1 MVSWITFGIAQS
13 RGCTGLRGTGSR
25 IAVDCILNA
34 RSVAALVL
42 LIAAAFVLRA
52 SSFSVSVIDWDESLY
67 LVIVQR
73 WLQGALPYMSV
84 WDQHPIGLPALLL
97 VLTWIGCDTLIAARV
112 AGTLAVAGAA
122 AILYLFGARLLSR
135 PSVGLLAGI
144 MYIIYMNRYQ
154 SLPANTELF
163 TNLLVASAAYILW
176 RVAMTAASV
185 GRLRTASVCAAGVM
199 LGLGLQFKYVVLPET
214 VLLCSGLL
222 LLAFL
227 WCVPWR
233 QVLGHGLLLI
243 VAGLIPTG
251 IVILYCW
258 SAGIL
263 SAFVDANLAG
273 NASYISVLPDT
284 HQLLD
289 GLRRGA
295 APLLPLVFCGAVG
308 LTLGWRIR
316 RTEPWVTAALLWGVL
331 WLIAAGLDVVLP
343 LKFWPHYFNA
353 LIPPL
358 CLQAAFAV
366 IGVAQQRVRSSPI
379 VAAILSLFLLVP
391 AAYGDAVDMAKVLR
405 RTLHDV
411 PRLVADRI
419 ATSATIGT
427 VYVFNYEPIIYYLAN
442 APPPT
447 RYLLLPADITA
458 RELAVE
464 VRRIMSLQP
473 SYIVVT
479 DSPVFLPPSEIQD
492 IVEVELA
499 KAYLVDNELIDRMTA
514 EHVRL
519 YRHR

>member
-1 MVSWITFGIAQS
+1 M
-13 RGCTGLRGTGSR
+13 
-25 IAVDCILNA
+25 
-34 RSVAALVL
+34 
-42 LIAAAFVLRA
+42 AAAFALRA
-52 SSFSVSVIDWDESLY
+52 ASFRVSVIDWDESLY

-73 WLQGALPYMSV
+73 WLQGALPYVSV

-97 VLTWIGCDTLIAARV
+97 VLTRIGCDALLAARI
-112 AGTLAVAGAA
+112 AGTMAVAATAA
-122 AILYLFGARLLSR
+122 VLYLFGARLLSR

-144 MYIIYMNRYQ
+144 MYTIYMNRYQ

-163 TNLLVASAAYILW
+163 TNLLVAAAAYILW
-176 RVAMTAASV
+176 RVAITAASA
-185 GRLRTASVCAAGVM
+185 GRLRTESVCAAGLM

-214 VLLCSGLL
+214 VLLCSGML

-227 WCVPWR
+227 WRVPWR
-233 QVLGHGLLLI
+233 QVFGHGLLLI

-251 IVILYCW
+251 VVILYCW
-258 SAGIL
+258 STGIL
-263 SAFVDANLAG
+263 SAFLDANLAG
-273 NASYISVLPDT
+273 NAAYLSVLPDT
-284 HQLLD
+284 HQLFD

-295 APLLPLVFCGAVG
+295 APLLPLVFCGAIG
-308 LTLGWRIR
+308 LALGWRIR
-316 RTEPWVTAALLWGVL
+316 RTEPWVAAALVWGVL
-331 WLIAAGLDVVLP
+331 WLVGAGLDVVLP

-358 CLQAAFAV
+358 CLPSAFAV
-366 IGVAQQRVRSSPI
+366 ISVAQQRGRSSAI
-379 VAAILSLFLLVP
+379 FAASLLLFLLVP

-419 ATSATIGT
+419 ATSARIGT

-447 RYLLLPADITA
+447 RYVLLPANITA
-458 RELAVE
+458 SELAAE
-464 VRRIMSLQP
+464 VWRIMSLRP

-479 DSPVFLPPSEIQD
+479 DSPVFLLPSEVQD
-492 IVEVELA
+492 IVEGELA
-499 KAYLVDNELIDRMTA
+499 KTYVVDSELIDSMTA

-519 YRHR
+519 YRYR